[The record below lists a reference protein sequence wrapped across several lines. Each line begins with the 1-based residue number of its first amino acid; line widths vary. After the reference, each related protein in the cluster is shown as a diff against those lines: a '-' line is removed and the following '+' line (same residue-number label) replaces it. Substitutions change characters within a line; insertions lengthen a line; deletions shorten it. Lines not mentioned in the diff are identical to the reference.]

1 METIESLY
9 RQYRKPVFTYLY
21 GLTHDIQLAE
31 DLTQETFLQVIRSI
45 PSFRGDSKVTTWIY
59 GIARNL
65 YRKWVGKNMNA
76 VVSLDTMWNVLLD
89 GQQSNQPDKM
99 LELKENSRNIHR
111 VLAQLSTQQR
121 ELIILRDWHGL
132 SYDDIAK
139 IIGRSLS
146 WVKVNIYRSRAEFRN
161 KYNRMEVWKYEE

>member
-9 RQYRKPVFTYLY
+9 RRYRRPIFTYLY
-21 GLTHDIQLAE
+21 GLTHSIHAAE

-65 YRKWVGKNMNA
+65 YRKWMEKNKNSVAHMD
-76 VVSLDTMWNVLLD
+76 LI
-89 GQQSNQPDKM
+89 SNELPDRQLSNLPEKM
-99 LELKENSRNIHR
+99 LELKENSLAIHR
-111 VLAQLSTQQR
+111 VLIQLPEQQQ

-139 IIGRSLS
+139 ITGRSLS
-146 WVKVNIYRSRAEFRN
+146 WVKVNIYRSRAEFRS
-161 KYNRMEVWKYEE
+161 KYNRMEGIVL